1 MQEVITKNLN
11 STVREFNY
19 FLSFLRVNKKISV
32 EEIEC
37 FVTEEFLAYNRVRK
51 ILYLISC
58 FFHDPLFIS
67 YIYLKIYLRRHDYE
81 IKELLFIN
89 SDQLNKLRKKFLRK
103 EFQIKL
109 KVE

>member
-1 MQEVITKNLN
+1 MQEVLTRNLN
-11 STVREFNY
+11 SVAREFNY
-19 FLSFLRVNKKISV
+19 FLSFLKLNKKVSV
-32 EEIEC
+32 QDIEPL
-37 FVTEEFLAYNRVRK
+37 VTEDFFVYNRVRK
-51 ILYLISC
+51 MLYLINC

-103 EFQIKL
+103 EFEIRL